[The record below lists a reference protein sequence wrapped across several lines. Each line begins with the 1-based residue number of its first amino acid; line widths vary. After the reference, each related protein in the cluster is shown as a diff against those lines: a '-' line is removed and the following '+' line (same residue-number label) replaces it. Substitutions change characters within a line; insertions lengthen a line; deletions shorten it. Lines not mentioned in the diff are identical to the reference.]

1 MVAASKMRV
10 GYGWWLVKKMDIG
23 VRTFCSDW
31 RLIGMAETDF
41 DLNSQPPYVLNERKR
56 EIVLA
61 AHVRSNHVH
70 LILEAGGEAR
80 TRRAEYEGLR

>member
-1 MVAASKMRV
+1 
-10 GYGWWLVKKMDIG
+10 
-23 VRTFCSDW
+23 
-31 RLIGMAETDF
+31 MAETDF

-70 LILEAGGEAR
+70 LILGAGVRPEYIVRDMNPGASRRGRALSLGEAWEH
-80 TRRAEYEGLR
+80 TMAVEGYEGLSGSALSR